1 MLLHLR
7 PPPPPSSHLHV
18 PSSVMFLPRSRN
30 KTISAWDH
38 TYVPTL
44 LHPTPQ
50 ALAAHQ
56 ESWDALADEALDLL
70 TPLRTPSPSLSTS
83 PTHPQKDLYTT
94 LKEHHSTHSTLST
107 LWRQVDTVPEW
118 VDWEQIS
125 RGQDVFYRYAGA
137 MLAGLC
143 YMSLLGGM
151 GASRIAEVL
160 YRTGGF
166 STGVARRR
174 MFETTQ

>member
-1 MLLHLR
+1 MVLL
-7 PPPPPSSHLHV
+7 
-18 PSSVMFLPRSRN
+18 RSRE
-30 KTISAWDH
+30 KTINVWDH
-38 TYVPTL
+38 TYVPTP

-50 ALAAHQ
+50 TLAAHR
-56 ESWDALADEALDLL
+56 ESWDTLADEALELL
-70 TPLRTPSPSLSTS
+70 TPLQTLSTS
-83 PTHPQKDLYTT
+83 TSPASPKKDLYTT
-94 LKEHHSTHSTLST
+94 LKEHYSTHSTLST
-107 LWRQVDTVPEW
+107 LWRQVNTVPEW